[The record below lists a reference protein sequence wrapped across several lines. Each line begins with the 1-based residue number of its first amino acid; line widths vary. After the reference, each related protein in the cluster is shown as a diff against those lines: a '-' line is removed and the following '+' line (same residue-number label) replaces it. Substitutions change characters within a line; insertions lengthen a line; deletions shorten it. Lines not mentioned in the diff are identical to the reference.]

1 MDEKLDLIA
10 PYNLWNGHT
19 LPIGFSRDTYTDRLM
34 GYTGNRL
41 IKVLTGQR
49 RVGKSFIMRQIAMKL
64 VSEGVRAENTLF
76 INRELSAFDFIRDA
90 DDLRNLVIAYRN
102 NFKPVG
108 KIYIFIDEVQD
119 IKDWEKEVN
128 SLSQDYTVDIE
139 VFISVSNS
147 KLLSGELATLISGRY
162 IEMTVYPFSFSEY
175 VEIHRLEKDRQSF
188 LRYMNEGGL
197 PDLIN
202 LHDKEV
208 KERYMAGLRDSIM
221 LKDIVKRHAVRDIG
235 LLESL
240 FAYLVNNASNMIS
253 ITGIVN
259 YLKSNGGKSSYETI
273 STYLTY
279 FQEAYIVHKCDRYSI
294 SGKELLSG
302 NFKVY
307 ANDQAYHNYIF
318 PTVRFGNGY
327 LLEGIVYMTLLRK
340 GYKVKTGV
348 IRDKEV
354 DFIAE
359 KNDMRLYVQ
368 VAYMLLDEATAERE
382 YSSLEKVSGIG
393 EKLLVTLDD
402 TLYPIRNGIRHVQAW
417 KLEELI

>member
-1 MDEKLDLIA
+1 
-10 PYNLWNGHT
+10 
-19 LPIGFSRDTYTDRLM
+19 
-34 GYTGNRL
+34 
-41 IKVLTGQR
+41 
-49 RVGKSFIMRQIAMKL
+49 
-64 VSEGVRAENTLF
+64 
-76 INRELSAFDFIRDA
+76 
-90 DDLRNLVIAYRN
+90 
-102 NFKPVG
+102 
-108 KIYIFIDEVQD
+108 
-119 IKDWEKEVN
+119 
-128 SLSQDYTVDIE
+128 
-139 VFISVSNS
+139 
-147 KLLSGELATLISGRY
+147 
-162 IEMTVYPFSFSEY
+162 
-175 VEIHRLEKDRQSF
+175 
-188 LRYMNEGGL
+188 MNEGGL
-197 PDLIN
+197 PELIN

-259 YLKSNGGKSSYETI
+259 YLKSSGSKSSYETI

-307 ANDQAYHNYIF
+307 TNDQAYHNYIF

-327 LLEGIVYMTLLRK
+327 LLEGIVYMALLRK

-359 KNDMRLYVQ
+359 KNDIRLYVQ

-402 TLYPIRNGIRHVQAW
+402 TLYTIRNGVRHVQAW